1 MPRLVHL
8 ILNNIYIQFFVLFIC
23 GFAYGCI
30 FAIQVADDASVNA
43 FLSFETRWYKRNSF
57 FSILFF

>member
-30 FAIQVADDASVNA
+30 FAIQFADDASVNA
-43 FLSFETRWYKRNSF
+43 FLSFETR
-57 FSILFF
+57 